1 MLITTVQMLEA
12 RSTGQRETRPSIRP
26 AGFEPA
32 TDGLENRCSIL
43 LSYGRNLAD
52 SVRKRKQAVWHTPIS
67 RAAPGRIRTCGLR
80 FRKPPLYP
88 PELRAH
94 SLCPP
99 DSQLSNGLVSTRQ
112 RGLS

>member
-43 LSYGRNLAD
+43 LSYGRNLLDPA
-52 SVRKRKQAVWHTPIS
+52 RKRQATRLAYSPQS
-67 RAAPGRIRTCGLR
+67 SCARQDSNLR
-80 FRKPPLYP
+80 P
-88 PELRAH
+88 A
-94 SLCPP
+94 
-99 DSQLSNGLVSTRQ
+99 V
-112 RGLS
+112 